1 MVVDIFGCRWVVVD
15 GGRHIYARGWWW
27 WMAIG
32 GGGVVVDILW
42 LVVDAGG

>member
-1 MVVDIFGCRWVVVD
+1 MD
-15 GGRHIYARGWWW
+15 GGRHIYAGGWWW

-42 LVVDAGG
+42 LVVGAGR

>member
-1 MVVDIFGCRWVVVD
+1 MD
-15 GGRHIYARGWWW
+15 GGRHIYAGGWWW

-42 LVVDAGG
+42 LVVGAGG